1 MNKDAIEF
9 TTRFLVPQ
17 NPDELAKFVETVLNV
32 SVPREP
38 MIASHASPMDFL
50 THVFFNGRFSKFAQ
64 SPAASPA
71 DPAQPT
77 SPSIASPLAP
87 PVDPPVDPP
96 VAPPVAPPVDSVVW
110 ANRGGG
116 KTFYGAI
123 AAMLDMIHKPKIEIK
138 ILAGSLEQATR
149 MLAHLGA
156 LSEIDVISEACKPK
170 RTARAIE
177 FVNGAA
183 VEVLAAS
190 QTSVRGSRPQVL
202 FCDEVDLFHHDLWD
216 AAQLVVRRRAL
227 SGPWGDSV
235 GGAIHALSTMH
246 NPFGIMNSI
255 AARAV
260 PLTGPAPVQPIVTAP
275 GLQAVVAA
283 QRSMP
288 NRTLF
293 RWGVLDVLESCPPE
307 IECGRCAIHSDCQG
321 RAKPRDEVKRRG
333 HFHIRDAQAA
343 RVRVSEATWASEM
356 LCLRPRRDGCV
367 YPKFDVQVHVKAW
380 KPRHGA
386 GQPVLVAGMDFG
398 HRSPNAYVLAVL
410 LNPEDRGGAIHV
422 IADHCVSEQAVAWH
436 AERLKHDA
444 ARWGG
449 VVEFVGVDPAG
460 NAVNSQTREPDVK
473 VLRDAGFVVRSR
485 RSAIEQGV
493 GLVRRR
499 LEGVPRGVNGAG
511 EALSTG
517 PLLFVD
523 PAAAQ
528 TIEALRCYRY
538 APQTAMGDPDAAKP
552 LKDGHDH
559 LADALRYLVLNLEVV
574 GGVELTQ
581 Y

>member
-1 MNKDAIEF
+1 
-9 TTRFLVPQ
+9 
-17 NPDELAKFVETVLNV
+17 
-32 SVPREP
+32 
-38 MIASHASPMDFL
+38 
-50 THVFFNGRFSKFAQ
+50 
-64 SPAASPA
+64 
-71 DPAQPT
+71 
-77 SPSIASPLAP
+77 
-87 PVDPPVDPP
+87 
-96 VAPPVAPPVDSVVW
+96 
-110 ANRGGG
+110 
-116 KTFYGAI
+116 
-123 AAMLDMIHKPKIEIK
+123 
-138 ILAGSLEQATR
+138 
-149 MLAHLGA
+149 MLAHLRVLAGGTHVA
-156 LSEIDVISEACKPK
+156 DKYAPK
-170 RTARAIE
+170 CTARAVE
-177 FVNGAA
+177 LNNGSV

-202 FCDEVDLFHHDLWD
+202 LCDEVDLFDCELWD
-216 AAQLVVRRRAL
+216 AAQLVVRSMAL
-227 SGPWGDSV
+227 AGPWGASV

-246 NPFGIMNSI
+246 NPYGIMNTI

-260 PLTGPAPVQPIVTAP
+260 TLKGPAPREPVIEAASAT
-275 GLQAVVAA
+275 GGDDAVIAA

-367 YPKFDVQVHVKAW
+367 YPKFEVQVHVKAW
-380 KPRHGA
+380 KPTHGA

-449 VVEFVGVDPAG
+449 IVEFVGVDPAG

-499 LEGVPRGVNGAG
+499 LEGVPRGVSAAG

-523 PAAAQ
+523 PGAAQ

-538 APQTAMGDPDAAKP
+538 APQTALGDPDAAKP

-574 GGVELTQ
+574 GGVELRN